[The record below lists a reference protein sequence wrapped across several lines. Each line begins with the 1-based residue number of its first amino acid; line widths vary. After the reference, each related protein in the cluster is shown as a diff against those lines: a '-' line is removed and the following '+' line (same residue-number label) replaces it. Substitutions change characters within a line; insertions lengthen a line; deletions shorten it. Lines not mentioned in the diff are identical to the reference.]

1 MGKRAGAA
9 CQWRV
14 CLTLLQIL
22 ILLHLKFQPEGKL
35 NMKKIIIIT
44 GASSGFG
51 ALTARALAKAGHA
64 VYASMRETNGRNAP
78 QVEEGKKFA
87 KDNNVD
93 LRTIELDVASQ
104 ESADAAIQKIVAD
117 NKRLDVVIHNAG
129 HMVFGPAEAF
139 TPEQLAELYDVNVL
153 STQRVNRAV
162 LPQLRK
168 QGEGLVVWVS
178 SSSAAG
184 GTPPYLAPYFA
195 AKASMD
201 ALAVVYARELTRWGI
216 ETSIIVP
223 GAFTGG
229 TNHFAHAG
237 APADKAR
244 VAEYEA
250 GPYAGFADQVRKGFA
265 SIVPADADVATVADA
280 IVKTVDT
287 PFCKRPF
294 RVHIDPTQDGA
305 EVVNAVSDRV
315 RAELLRRIGLDDLLK
330 PRKLPAIETRRPTR
344 LNEFSIKNIF
354 CNTEIHRSRS
364 GRVSDRTRSNY
375 DNRYA
380 A

>member
-1 MGKRAGAA
+1 LDLAA
-9 CQWRV
+9 S
-14 CLTLLQIL
+14 QIR
-22 ILLHLKFQPEGKL
+22 IRKKS

-51 ALTARALAKAGHA
+51 ALTARALARTGHT
-64 VYASMRETNGRNAP
+64 VYAGMRETKGRNAP
-78 QVEEGKKFA
+78 QVEEAQKFA
-87 KDNNVD
+87 RENSVD
-93 LRTIELDVASQ
+93 LRSIELDVASQ
-104 ESADAAIQKIVAD
+104 ASVDAAIQQIIAD
-117 NKRLDVVIHNAG
+117 NKRLDVVVHNAG

-153 STQRVNRAV
+153 STQRVNRAA
-162 LPQLRK
+162 LPQLRRQK
-168 QGEGLVVWVS
+168 RGLVVWIS

-195 AKASMD
+195 AKAAMD

-237 APADKAR
+237 SPADKAR
-244 VAEYEA
+244 VTEYDS
-250 GPYAGFADQVRKGFA
+250 GPYAGFGDRVRKGFT
-265 SIVPADADVATVADA
+265 SIVPPDADASAVADA
-280 IVKTVDT
+280 IVKVVDT
-287 PFCKRPF
+287 PFGKRPF

-315 RAELLRRIGLDDLLK
+315 RAELLRRIGLGDLLT
-330 PRKLPAIETRRPTR
+330 PRDLTVE
-344 LNEFSIKNIF
+344 LQS
-354 CNTEIHRSRS
+354 
-364 GRVSDRTRSNY
+364 
-375 DNRYA
+375 A